1 MTFLECINPKG
12 RTDLKN
18 THSYQINEKIYEQ
31 GEAATYI
38 YQVVSGAVRIFNKLN
53 NGSRQIGSFCFPG
66 DIFGLEPATRHRR
79 SAEAVVE
86 ATTLRRVK
94 RKAIVQ
100 KAQSNLP
107 LARILWNL
115 TARKL
120 LHAEDRRVILGL
132 AAAERVPAFILEMN
146 SRIGA
151 DGELDLPMKGP
162 DIRDYIDVSEETISR
177 EISKL
182 VGKGVLRRNE
192 LSRLIRRL
200 KLNRPERLRAMLP
213 PLPALDLTPISGE
226 VARAIFSPKN

>member
-1 MTFLECINPKG
+1 M
-12 RTDLKN
+12 KN

-79 SAEAVVE
+79 SAEAIVE

-132 AAAERVPAFILEMN
+132 AAAERVAAFILEMN

-162 DIRDYIDVSEETISR
+162 DIRDYIDISEETISR

-182 VGKGVLRRNE
+182 VGKGVLRHNE
-192 LSRLIRRL
+192 SSRLIRRL

-213 PLPALDLTPISGE
+213 PLPALDLPPISGE

>member
-1 MTFLECINPKG
+1 
-12 RTDLKN
+12 LKKR
-18 THSYQINEKIYEQ
+18 HSYQRNEKVYGQ

-38 YQVVSGAVRIFNKLN
+38 YLVVSGAIRIFSKLN
-53 NGSRQIGSFCFPG
+53 NGERQIGSFCFSG

-107 LARILWNL
+107 LARMLWNL
-115 TARKL
+115 TARDL
-120 LHAEDRRVILGL
+120 LHAEDRSVILGL
-132 AAAERVPAFILEMN
+132 VAVERVAAFILLEMN

-151 DGELDLPMKGP
+151 DGAMDLPMKGA
-162 DIRDYIDVSEETISR
+162 DIRDYIGVSEETISR

-182 VGKGVLRRNE
+182 ADKGVLRRNKS
-192 LSRLIRRL
+192 SRLVRRL
-200 KLNRPERLRAMLP
+200 KLIRPKHLRAMLP
-213 PLPALDLTPISGE
+213 PLSALDLPPISE
-226 VARAIFSPKN
+226 KLMQTIFSPKNR

>member
-1 MTFLECINPKG
+1 M
-12 RTDLKN
+12 KN

-38 YQVVSGAVRIFNKLN
+38 YQVVSGAIRIFNKLN

-132 AAAERVPAFILEMN
+132 AAAERVAAFILEMN

-192 LSRLIRRL
+192 SSRLIRRL

-213 PLPALDLTPISGE
+213 PLSALDLTPISGE
-226 VARAIFSPKN
+226 VARAIFYPKN

>member
-1 MTFLECINPKG
+1 M
-12 RTDLKN
+12 KN

-182 VGKGVLRRNE
+182 VGKGVLRRNKS
-192 LSRLIRRL
+192 SRLIRRL

>member
-1 MTFLECINPKG
+1 M
-12 RTDLKN
+12 KN

-192 LSRLIRRL
+192 SSRLIRRL

-226 VARAIFSPKN
+226 VARAIFYPKN

>member
-1 MTFLECINPKG
+1 LECINPKG

-132 AAAERVPAFILEMN
+132 AAAERVAAFILEMN

-192 LSRLIRRL
+192 SSRLIRRL

>member
-1 MTFLECINPKG
+1 M
-12 RTDLKN
+12 KN

-132 AAAERVPAFILEMN
+132 AAAERVAAFILEMN

-162 DIRDYIDVSEETISR
+162 DIRDYIDISEETISR

-192 LSRLIRRL
+192 SSRLIRRL

-213 PLPALDLTPISGE
+213 PLSALDLTPISGE

>member
-1 MTFLECINPKG
+1 M
-12 RTDLKN
+12 KN

-192 LSRLIRRL
+192 SSRLIRRL

>member
-1 MTFLECINPKG
+1 M
-12 RTDLKN
+12 KN
-18 THSYQINEKIYEQ
+18 TPLLSDKQQKNISEQ

-192 LSRLIRRL
+192 SSRLIRRL

-226 VARAIFSPKN
+226 VARAIFYPKN

>member
-1 MTFLECINPKG
+1 LECINPKG

-18 THSYQINEKIYEQ
+18 THSYQINEKLYEQ

-132 AAAERVPAFILEMN
+132 AAAERVAAFILEMN

-192 LSRLIRRL
+192 SSRLIRRL

>member
-1 MTFLECINPKG
+1 M
-12 RTDLKN
+12 KN

-132 AAAERVPAFILEMN
+132 AAAERVAAFILEMN

-192 LSRLIRRL
+192 SSRLIRRL